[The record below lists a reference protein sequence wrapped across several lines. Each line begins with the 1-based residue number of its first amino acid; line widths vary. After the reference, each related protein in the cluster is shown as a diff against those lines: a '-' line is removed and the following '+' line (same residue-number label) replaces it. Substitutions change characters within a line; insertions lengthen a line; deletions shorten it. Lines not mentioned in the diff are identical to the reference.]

1 MESKR
6 GWHRL
11 PRCWN
16 PASALRRKR
25 CGQASILAKSLP
37 GSIATAT
44 GCRRVCAWLLLSNGL
59 YRQGPII
66 HPITAIGPMVIFS
79 QIHDLLVQPESWFE
93 LGNPNIE
100 TICID
105 LAYRWPGGSFPV
117 FTSGDSASGSVPRII
132 ARSFEEWLLELL
144 RYGGREYW
152 FDADFVGFGDPWQ
165 AHRRYTPQPDLPDR
179 LRPFAGQILPLM
191 QARVEEREI
200 AHALGLSHG
209 DVELLFRHLQH
220 VAPDMIRS

>member
-1 MESKR
+1 MLDGLGWNRSGAGTVSR
-6 GWHRL
+6 GAGIRLRRYGGSGAARRRSSRNLCLGASPRL
-11 PRCWN
+11 P
-16 PASALRRKR
+16 AA
-25 CGQASILAKSLP
+25 G
-37 GSIATAT
+37 GF
-44 GCRRVCAWLLLSNGL
+44 CAWLLLSNGL

-132 ARSFEEWLLELL
+132 AAVLRNGCSNSSAMGVGNTGSMLTLWASVIPGRLIGGTRRS
-144 RYGGREYW
+144 
-152 FDADFVGFGDPWQ
+152 
-165 AHRRYTPQPDLPDR
+165 
-179 LRPFAGQILPLM
+179 QICPTGY
-191 QARVEEREI
+191 ARSPV
-200 AHALGLSHG
+200 
-209 DVELLFRHLQH
+209 
-220 VAPDMIRS
+220 RSCR